1 MEREESEKD
10 TKKAALPQKQI
21 LPKCNERVKQIL
33 YNY

>member
-21 LPKCNERVKQIL
+21 LSKCNERVKQIL